1 MEERFIMKIL
11 ILNEMVQG
19 VTKNKIY
26 DVTRIVYQDL
36 EENICEK
43 ENAEYETFYY
53 IDNDGIAGYDYR
65 NPKTKECSSDGNDF
79 EVFET
84 DLECAKYLINKYNL
98 NVEVSA
104 KIS

>member
-1 MEERFIMKIL
+1 MKIL

-19 VTKNKIY
+19 VTENRIY
-26 DVTRIVYQDL
+26 DVTKVVYQDS

-53 IDNDGIAGYDYR
+53 IDDDGNEGYDYR
-65 NPKTKECSSDGNDF
+65 NPKTKECSLDGNDF

-84 DLECAKYLINKYNL
+84 DLDCAKYLIKKYNL
-98 NVEVSA
+98 NVKIIA
-104 KIS
+104 K